1 MESSRLY
8 YKNPKPAEEK
18 SEGIQQN
25 VHYHTF
31 AVSDG
36 LNASVS
42 NEYGNQVMDLFW
54 NTSISSHYAD
64 NEADKSTDSKS
75 NLLSSIRQRV
85 YSTKEPDTISSAF
98 PTASYTHENFD
109 FRNLKLK

>member
-1 MESSRLY
+1 MESSRWY
-8 YKNPKPAEEK
+8 YNNPNPAEEK
-18 SEGIQQN
+18 SEEMQQD

-42 NEYGNQVMDLFW
+42 NEYGNQVMDSFW
-54 NTSISSHYAD
+54 NTSISSRYAD
-64 NEADKSTDSKS
+64 NEADKSTEFKS
-75 NLLSSIRQRV
+75 NLPSSLKQLV
-85 YSTKEPDTISSAF
+85 YNTNEPETTSSAF

-109 FRNLKLK
+109 FRNLKLR